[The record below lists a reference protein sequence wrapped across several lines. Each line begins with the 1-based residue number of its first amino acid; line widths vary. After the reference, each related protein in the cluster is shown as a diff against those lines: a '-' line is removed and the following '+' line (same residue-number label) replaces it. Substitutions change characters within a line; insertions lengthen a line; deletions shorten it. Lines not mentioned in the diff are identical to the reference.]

1 MKLTPLDI
9 KKQIFKKAVRGYDRI
24 EVDTFME
31 LVVQEYENL
40 IQQNAQLNKKNI
52 TLDAE
57 LKHFKEVEKTLKETL
72 YNVQETS
79 QLSREN
85 SLREASL
92 VKKEAELKAIQM
104 VDEAR
109 VEVHRLKDEVLTL
122 KQQKESLANR
132 LRHLLTSQL
141 ELLEVL
147 EMDEDEAGVLK
158 NKIANGL
165 PNSRRPGSRRTGRNT
180 APAEQQIEMSEETEQ
195 KGEDTK
201 DDDFF
206 KDVFGDNPGDDES
219 NMEEL

>member
-9 KKQIFKKAVRGYDRI
+9 KKQIFKKSVRGYDRI

-31 LVVQEYENL
+31 LVVAEYENL
-40 IQQNAQLNKKNI
+40 IEQNTQLNKQNI
-52 TLDAE
+52 SLEAE

-79 QLSREN
+79 QLSKEN
-85 SLREASL
+85 SMREASL

-109 VEVHRLKDEVLTL
+109 AEVQRLKDEVLTL
-122 KQQKESLANR
+122 KQQKESLAAR

-147 EMDEDEAGVLK
+147 EMDDEQQKEIKDKVSAGSSF
-158 NKIANGL
+158 
-165 PNSRRPGSRRTGRNT
+165 PRRTTARRKGR
-180 APAEQQIEMSEETEQ
+180 PATTPPQTQTGKEPEESF
-195 KGEDTK
+195 EDTT

-206 KDVFGDNPGDDES
+206 KDVFSENPSKDDSEQGDI
-219 NMEEL
+219 

>member
-9 KKQIFKKAVRGYDRI
+9 KKQIFKKSVRGYDRI

-31 LVVQEYENL
+31 LVVREYENL
-40 IQQNAQLNKKNI
+40 IEQNAQLSKKNI
-52 TLDAE
+52 SLEAE

-79 QLSREN
+79 QLSKEN

-92 VKKEAELKAIQM
+92 VKKEAELKAVQM

-109 VEVHRLKDEVLTL
+109 AEVQRLKDEVLTL
-122 KQQKESLANR
+122 KQQKESLAAR

-147 EMDEDEAGVLK
+147 EMDEGEEGAIK
-158 NKIANGL
+158 KITGKG
-165 PNSRRPGSRRTGRNT
+165 PSGSRRVARRKGRSDKSSRT
-180 APAEQQIEMSEETEQ
+180 LTEAEESPEMD
-195 KGEDTK
+195 EDVAN
-201 DDDFF
+201 DDFF
-206 KDVFGDNPGDDES
+206 KDVFTNQSGSDDNA
-219 NMEEL
+219 NKKEL